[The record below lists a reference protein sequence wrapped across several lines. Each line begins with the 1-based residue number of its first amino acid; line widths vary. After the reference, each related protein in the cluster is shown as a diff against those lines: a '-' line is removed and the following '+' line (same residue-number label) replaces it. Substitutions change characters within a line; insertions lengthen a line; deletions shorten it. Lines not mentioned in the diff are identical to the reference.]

1 MGLLTIAILASC
13 ALEAKLTMAASKSSR
28 TRTSKPTPVRSSP
41 THGTAAPVRTSS
53 ATQRSRSATVSRAAA
68 ASSPQDAST
77 TRNRTALAPTW
88 LQWATFLLSLIA
100 LAAAIYLTYQHYT
113 QGKSFLGCSGKGFIN
128 CELVTTSAQSHF
140 LGIPVALL
148 GLLFYVF
155 LVPVMSPWAWR
166 LTGPSLVARWLPKV
180 RLAAICVGIC
190 MVLYL
195 LYAELFMI
203 RNICLYCT
211 SVHIVTFLLF
221 VLVLLAAG
229 MWGLNPN
236 REDYDF

>member
-1 MGLLTIAILASC
+1 M
-13 ALEAKLTMAASKSSR
+13 EAKRTMATSKSSR
-28 TRTSKPTPVRSSP
+28 TRTSKSAPVRSSP
-41 THGTAAPVRTSS
+41 THQTATPVRTTTATKRERTIASS
-53 ATQRSRSATVSRAAA
+53 RPAAA
-68 ASSPQDAST
+68 QTQEETSPE
-77 TRNRTALAPTW
+77 RNRNALAPSW
-88 LQWATFLLSLIA
+88 LQWATFALSLLA
-100 LAAAIYLTYQHYT
+100 LAAATYLTYQHYT
-113 QGKSFLGCSGKGFIN
+113 QGKSFFGCADKGFIN
-128 CELVTTSAQSHF
+128 CEAVTTSAQSYL
-140 LGIPVALL
+140 LGIPVAVL

-155 LVPVMSPWAWR
+155 LVPAMSPWAWR

-211 SVHIVTFLLF
+211 SVHIITFLLF
-221 VLVLLAAG
+221 MLVLLAAG